1 MRADAQ
7 RDVASLRQ
15 RLGDANLA
23 ATAAAMALTLAAL
36 AGGPLLLSLFGPGF
50 EAGRWPLV
58 ILCAALVVRSFF
70 GPAELVLSLKNRTW
84 AAMPAIAAGLATLLA
99 ANLWL
104 VPALGVTGAALA
116 ALVSIS
122 VWSVAR
128 WRKAR
133 SVSGLDVSLLARF
146 LAEPTAVVK

>member
-1 MRADAQ
+1 
-7 RDVASLRQ
+7 
-15 RLGDANLA
+15 
-23 ATAAAMALTLAAL
+23 
-36 AGGPLLLSLFGPGF
+36 
-50 EAGRWPLV
+50 
-58 ILCAALVVRSFF
+58 
-70 GPAELVLSLKNRTW
+70 
-84 AAMPAIAAGLATLLA
+84 MPAIAAGLATLLA